1 MTKRK
6 DRQPSVLQIEHS
18 EEVFSF
24 LAQHNILDG
33 IIGESVSVLRGVF
46 GADVPLFL
54 EHIQDEETGEE
65 ELFLLV
71 QVDMEPEEA
80 LQKLHQ
86 FDEEWFLD
94 QQESIG
100 GLFNVDVEFV

>member
-1 MTKRK
+1 MTEGQ
-6 DRQPSVLQIEHS
+6 DRQPLVLQIEHP
-18 EEVFSF
+18 EEVFRF
-24 LAQHNILDG
+24 LAQNTTLVG
-33 IIGESVSVLRGVF
+33 IIEEAISVLRGVF
-46 GADVPLFL
+46 RADAPLFL
-54 EHIQDEETGEE
+54 ERIQDEETGEE

-100 GLFNVDVEFV
+100 GLFNV